1 MHSLARITLTLILSS
16 AIFGCFQKVNFEKG
30 INLVIKDFELSSA
43 FSYESCQSFKKLAIL
58 CGNNSVS
65 VKIRDSLICVTNRCI
80 KVTSKHILPSVYR
93 VKLYWQVNFV
103 LVI

>member
-16 AIFGCFQKVNFEKG
+16 AIFGCFNFEKG

-80 KVTSKHILPSVYR
+80 KVTSKHILHSVSR